1 MCITAVETEMYS
13 LCNNL
18 LVTMDKCKVHCS
30 VFIICIIKSAIK
42 LHDNSKLWSESLSCD
57 YVQYHK
63 STHYFV
69 KSNHITPILS
79 YKFFMNFISMGHLIV
94 QLLTQ
99 NQISKHGNLVHQKF
113 TRRKNLTCFPVT
125 VFSYFIS
132 LTNLEF

>member
-1 MCITAVETEMYS
+1 
-13 LCNNL
+13 
-18 LVTMDKCKVHCS
+18 MDKCKVHCS

-63 STHYFV
+63 STHYFQVV

-132 LTNLEF
+132 LTNLEFQNQNRYYIFKDINTK